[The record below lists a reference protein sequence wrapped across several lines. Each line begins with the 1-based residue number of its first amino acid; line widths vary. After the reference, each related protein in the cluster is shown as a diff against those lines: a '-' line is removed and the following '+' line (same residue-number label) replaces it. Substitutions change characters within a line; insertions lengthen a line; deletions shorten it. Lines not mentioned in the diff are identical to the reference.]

1 MPELPEVE
9 TVRKALLL
17 KLQNKKII
25 NITILHNNV
34 FNKNNIE
41 EVKQKIKNQT
51 INDIKRRGKW
61 LVFELDNYYLLSHLR
76 MEGKYLYR
84 NKSQKVE
91 KHELVIFNIN
101 NEFELRYKDVR
112 KFGKMELVEKDKL
125 NESSLKKLGYEP
137 WDKNL
142 TIAYLKEKYKN
153 KNIPIKTLLL
163 DQSIIVGIGNI
174 YADEILFLSK
184 INPHT
189 KGKDLTEK
197 NLKDI
202 IENTKKVL
210 EKAIEEGG
218 TTIRSYTS
226 EEGVTGLFQND
237 LNVHMKE
244 NEPCLVCK
252 TKIKKDKIGGRSSY
266 YCSNCQK
273 EIKN

>member
-142 TIAYLKEKYKN
+142 TITYLKEKYKN

-210 EKAIEEGG
+210 EKAIKEGG

>member
-210 EKAIEEGG
+210 EKAIKEGG

-273 EIKN
+273 

>member
-153 KNIPIKTLLL
+153 KSIPIKTLLL

-189 KGKDLTEK
+189 KGKYLTEK

-210 EKAIEEGG
+210 ETAIKEGG

>member
-9 TVRKALLL
+9 TVRRALLL
-17 KLQNKKII
+17 KLKNKKI
-25 NITILHNNV
+25 NNLTILHNNV
-34 FNKNNIE
+34 FEGQDIE
-41 EVKQKIKNQT
+41 KVIHDICGEK

-61 LVFELDNYYLLSHLR
+61 LMFELDSYYLLSHLR

-84 NKSQKVE
+84 DIGSDIG
-91 KHELVIFNIN
+91 KHELVVSNIN

-112 KFGKMELVEKDKL
+112 KFGKMYLVPKDELDK
-125 NESSLKKLGYEP
+125 SKISALGYEP

-142 TIAYLKEKYKN
+142 TSDYLLSKYKN
-153 KNIPIKTLLL
+153 KSIPIKTILL

-184 INPHT
+184 INPHKRGKNIT
-189 KGKDLTEK
+189 KKECEL
-197 NLKDI
+197 I

-210 EKAIEEGG
+210 DKAIKEGG

-226 EEGVTGLFQND
+226 EEGVTGLFQNS

-244 NEPCLVCK
+244 KEPCPSCGTLIVR
-252 TKIKKDKIGGRSSY
+252 DKINGRSSY
-266 YCSNCQK
+266 YCPKCQK
-273 EIKN
+273 DTK